1 MANTIELGI
10 IVDDKGSLKVVTKEA
25 QAAGAALG
33 GVSSNAHTADRRLK
47 GTAKASSNASKNFS
61 KQAQGITSGLVPAY
75 ATLAANLF
83 AAQAAFGF
91 LRESA
96 DYLQLLQGQEALTM
110 ATGIAYQSLAKQLQ
124 AATDNQ
130 ITFTEAS
137 RATAISLAAGLSGD
151 QLKELG
157 SAALTVSRTLGRD
170 LTDSFNRLIRGVTKA
185 EPELLDELGIILR
198 LEEATR
204 EYARALNLNRNDLT
218 AYQRTQAVT
227 NDVLRQVEE
236 RYGKINAI
244 MDPVGNSMNK
254 LAVSLEAVARQIG
267 NALVGPANF
276 IADVLTKN
284 VFAAAASFG
293 LFASSILSSV
303 IPSVTDLADE
313 NEYLNKKMANLDRGI
328 VGINETIDRNA
339 KATEKLG
346 TQIDILGLRVEKTKL
361 RFQKAGIAI
370 ERFKVGALRA
380 ARALSRMAGVIGI
393 AVVAWEILTALFDSA
408 RKKLGLFNEEYEKL
422 KEAADANSQALQS
435 SAQDFEKMGRR
446 IDEVPFQTLREELEF
461 IGNAANSIS
470 LQSLEDQIAVIRQ
483 LPKEVTK
490 TSTKLRGKAGRGMGG
505 GVITT
510 VTGLSQEAKDANQ
523 GLKDYLTTVGQVV
536 PGVLDLANAID
547 INKGVSDEQLAT
559 LRKIMDTYAEQA
571 ARSAEIKEL
580 VLAETRARDALN
592 SQFNATPIQTVLDLN
607 EKLAKAREADLKVLA
622 SQLNVEDEYY
632 AQKLEE
638 YTLAAQR
645 LALARQ
651 TASEFQKL
659 RSDEITLLDRQNALA
674 LKRLGLES
682 QVTMAAQRQ
691 GALLREQEA
700 ILAIEQ
706 KRLQIRAAQA
716 SVDEDDPLSVDNAE
730 RTIEA
735 LNREIALD
743 QKRLDIL
750 RQQNN
755 ELIQMR
761 DNAIQAF
768 EGSMNTALQQLIK
781 GQENNIKTLVLTIA
795 QATLNSVADSLAKQF
810 TTRISEFIFGKGED
824 PAQKIKN
831 AMVEGANYFGSV
843 AARAMGKPTPVAATQ
858 TSLPPEATKAVGDL
872 NTEGSG
878 FSLKRYLF
886 GAQARTQASGKN
898 GSVSSEGRMGG
909 VFGPF
914 LNSLSNLFSGEAPFL
929 KSLGA
934 VFANGLKGFG
944 TLFSDLL
951 GGMFGGGGSGVLGMV
966 GGFFGLARGGVMPRG
981 YAAGGIVR
989 EPTFLVGE
997 GRHNEAVVPLPDGR
1011 SIPVSLPAGASGIN
1025 NVTVNVSVDNNGN
1038 ASSQT
1043 QMDDQRSGQ
1052 LGKLIAGA
1060 VQEELQRQKRPGG
1073 ILSPYGAA

>member
-10 IVDDKGSLKVVTKEA
+10 IVDDNGSLKLVTKEA
-25 QAAGAALG
+25 QAAGKALG
-33 GVSSNAHTADRRLK
+33 GVSSNAQTADRRLK
-47 GTAKASSNASKNFS
+47 GSAKASSNASKNFS

-110 ATGIAYQSLAKQLQ
+110 ATGVAYESLAKSLQ

-198 LEEATR
+198 LEDATR
-204 EYARALNLNRNDLT
+204 EYARGLNVSRNDLT

-267 NALVGPANF
+267 TALVGPANF

-303 IPSVTDLADE
+303 IPSITDLAEE
-313 NEYLNKKMANLDRGI
+313 NKYLNNRIKSTNAGI
-328 VGINETIDRNA
+328 ADITQTLGKNA
-339 KATEKLG
+339 KASDKAGVFFDT
-346 TQIDILGLRVEKTKL
+346 LGLRLQRTGLQAK
-361 RFQKAGIAI
+361 KAGLALEKFKIA
-370 ERFKVGALRA
+370 ALRTT
-380 ARALSRMAGVIGI
+380 RALSRVAGVIGI
-393 AVVAWEILTALFDSA
+393 AVIAWEVLTALFDVA
-408 RKKLGLFNEEYEKL
+408 RKQLGLFNEEYEKL
-422 KEAADANSQALQS
+422 KENAEANSQALQS
-435 SAQDFEKMGRR
+435 SADDFVKMGRR
-446 IDEVPFQTLREELEF
+446 IEEVPFRTLREELEF

-470 LQSLEDQIAVIRQ
+470 LQTLEDQIAVIRQ
-483 LPKEVTK
+483 LPQEVIK
-490 TSTKLRGKAGRGMGG
+490 TNTKLRGKAGRGSGA
-505 GVITT
+505 GVTTT
-510 VTGLSQEAKDANQ
+510 VGPSQEAIEATQ
-523 GLKDYLTTVGQVV
+523 GLKEYLTTVGQVV
-536 PGVLDLANAID
+536 PGVLDLANSID
-547 INKGVSDEQLAT
+547 ISNGVTDEQLGT
-559 LRKIMDTYAEQA
+559 LRQLVDTYAEQA

-580 VLAETRARDALN
+580 IQQETTARDALN
-592 SQFNATPIQTVLDLN
+592 NQFNATPIQTVLNLN
-607 EKLAKAREADLKVLA
+607 EKLAKARAADLKVLA
-622 SQLNVEDEYY
+622 SQLDSNDKFYQ
-632 AQKLEE
+632 QKLQE
-638 YTLAAQR
+638 YALAAR
-645 LALARQ
+645 NLAIARA
-651 TASEFQKL
+651 TASQFQAL
-659 RSDEITLLDRQNALA
+659 RDDEIALLDKQNALA

-691 GALLREQEA
+691 SALLREQETA
-700 ILAIEQ
+700 LSIEQ
-706 KRLQIRAAQA
+706 KRLQIRAALA
-716 SVDEDDPLSVDNAE
+716 SVNEKDPLSVENAKL
-730 RTIEA
+730 TKQA
-735 LNREIALD
+735 LEREIALD
-743 QKRLDIL
+743 QKRLEIL
-750 RQQNN
+750 KQQNN

-768 EGSMNTALQQLIK
+768 EGSLNTALQQLIK
-781 GQENNIKTLVLTIA
+781 GQETNIKTLVLNIA
-795 QATLNSVADSLAKQF
+795 EATLNSVADSLAKQF
-810 TTRISEFIFGKGED
+810 TTRISEFIFGKGDD
-824 PAQKIKN
+824 PAEKIKN
-831 AMVEGANYFGSV
+831 AMIDGANYFGSV
-843 AARAMGKPTPVAATQ
+843 AARAMGKTTPVSPTQ
-858 TSLPPEATKAVGDL
+858 SSLPPEATKAIGDL

-878 FSLKRYLF
+878 FSMKRYLF
-886 GAQARTQASGKN
+886 GAQGQVSVTEGNDTQTTS
-898 GSVSSEGRMGG
+898 GRMGG

-914 LNSLSNLFSGEAPFL
+914 LNSLKGLFSGDAPFL
-929 KSLGA
+929 KSLAG
-934 VFANGLKGFG
+934 VFGNGLKGFG

-951 GGMFGGGGSGVLGMV
+951 GGIFGGGAGGIGGLV

-981 YAAGGIVR
+981 YASGGIVK

-1011 SIPVSLPAGASGIN
+1011 SIPVSLPAGSAGVN
-1025 NVTVNVSVDNNGN
+1025 NVTVNVSVDNQGNGT
-1038 ASSQT
+1038 SQT
-1043 QMDDQRSGQ
+1043 QMDDQQAGR
-1052 LGKLIAGA
+1052 LGKVISAA
-1060 VQEELQRQKRPGG
+1060 VQEELQKQKRPGG

>member
-1 MANTIELGI
+1 MANSLELNI
-10 IVDDKGSLKVVTKEA
+10 VVDDNGSLKLVTKEA
-25 QAAGAALG
+25 QAAGKALG
-33 GVSSNAHTADRRLK
+33 GVSNNAQTTDRRLK
-47 GTAKASSNASKNFS
+47 GAAKASSNATKNFS

-110 ATGIAYQSLAKQLQ
+110 ATGVAYQSLAKSLQ

-198 LEEATR
+198 LEDATR
-204 EYARALNLNRNDLT
+204 EYARSLNVNRNDLT

-267 NALVGPANF
+267 TALVGPANF

-303 IPSVTDLADE
+303 IPSVTDLAEE
-313 NEYLNKKMANLDRGI
+313 NDFLNKRMQNLDRGI
-328 VGINETIDRNA
+328 VGISETLDRNA

-346 TQIDILGLRVEKTKL
+346 TSMDILGLKVEKTKL

-380 ARALSRMAGVIGI
+380 ARALSRMAGVIGLAI
-393 AVVAWEILTALFDSA
+393 VAWELLTAIFDAA

-422 KEAADANSQALQS
+422 KETAEANSQALQS
-435 SAQDFEKMGRR
+435 SADDFVKMGRR
-446 IDEVPFQTLREELEF
+446 IEEVPFRTLREELEF

-470 LQSLEDQIAVIRQ
+470 LQTLEDQIAVIRQ
-483 LPKEVTK
+483 LPQEVIK
-490 TSTKLRGKAGRGMGG
+490 TNTKLRGRAGRGSGA
-505 GVITT
+505 GVVTT
-510 VTGLSQEAKDANQ
+510 VAGLSQEAIDANQ
-523 GLKDYLTTVGQVV
+523 GLKEYLTTVGQVV
-536 PGVLDLANAID
+536 PGVLELANSID
-547 INKGVSDEQLAT
+547 INKGVTDEQLGS
-559 LRKIMDTYAEQA
+559 LRQLVDTYAEQA

-580 VLAETRARDALN
+580 VQQETRARDALN
-592 SQFNATPIQTVLDLN
+592 NQFNATPIQTVLNLN
-607 EKLAKAREADLKVLA
+607 EKLAKARAADLKVLA
-622 SQLNVEDEYY
+622 SQLDSNDKYY
-632 AQKLEE
+632 EQKLKE
-638 YTLAAQR
+638 YALAVR
-645 LALARQ
+645 SLALARA
-651 TASEFQKL
+651 TALQFQAL
-659 RSDEITLLDRQNALA
+659 RDDEIALLDKQNALA

-691 GALLREQEA
+691 SALLREQETA
-700 ILAIEQ
+700 LSIEQ
-706 KRLQIRAAQA
+706 KRLQIRAAMA
-716 SVDEDDPLSVDNAE
+716 SVDIDDPLSVENAV
-730 RTIEA
+730 RTVQA
-735 LNREIALD
+735 LAREIALD
-743 QKRLDIL
+743 QKRLEIL
-750 RQQNN
+750 KQQNN

-768 EGSMNTALQQLIK
+768 EGSLNTALQQLIK
-781 GQENNIKTLVLTIA
+781 GQETNIKTLVLNIA
-795 QATLNSVADSLAKQF
+795 EATLNSVADSLAKQF
-810 TTRISEFIFGKGED
+810 TTRISEFIFGKGDD
-824 PAQKIKN
+824 PAEKIKN
-831 AMVEGANYFGSV
+831 AMIDGANYFGSV
-843 AARAMGKPTPVAATQ
+843 AARAMGKTTPVSPTQ
-858 TSLPPEATKAVGDL
+858 SSLPPEATKAIGDL

-878 FSLKRYLF
+878 FSMKRYLF
-886 GAQARTQASGKN
+886 GAQGQVSVTEGNDTQTTS
-898 GSVSSEGRMGG
+898 GRMGG

-914 LNSLSNLFSGEAPFL
+914 LNSLKGLFSGDAPFL
-929 KSLGA
+929 KSLAG
-934 VFANGLKGFG
+934 VFGNGLKGFG

-951 GGMFGGGGSGVLGMV
+951 GGIFGGGAGGIGGFI

-981 YAAGGIVR
+981 YASGGIVK

-1011 SIPVSLPAGASGIN
+1011 SIPVSMPAGSAGVN

-1038 ASSQT
+1038 SQTQT
-1043 QMDDQRSGQ
+1043 QMDDQQTGQ
-1052 LGKLIAGA
+1052 LGKFIANA